1 MKKIIGKIFASNKNN
16 HSKNDLFDEYLNKGV
31 IKIGEQTDVTH
42 MLIEFRNILP
52 GNLYLSIGSGSVIN
66 GRFVVET
73 SNGKIKIGENTFI
86 GGGLFVSSEEIEI
99 GNDVMFSW
107 GCTVIDNN
115 AHSLKW
121 QDRINDV
128 KDWKRG
134 IDEGVIGKYKNW
146 DAVEKAKVKIC
157 DKAWVGFNS
166 IILKGVTIGEGAIV
180 GAGSVVTK
188 DVPPFTIVAG
198 NPAKVIKQ
206 TE

>member
-1 MKKIIGKIFASNKNN
+1 MKRIIKKILGFKKVGDT
-16 HSKNDLFDEYLNKGV
+16 KNDLFLEYLNKGV
-31 IKIGEQTDVTH
+31 IVIGNNSDVKY
-42 MLIEFRNILP
+42 MNIDFRNILP
-52 GNLYLSIGSGSVIN
+52 GKQYLSVGSGSMIK
-66 GRFVVET
+66 GSFVVET
-73 SNGKIKIGENTFI
+73 SYGKIKIGNNAFI
-86 GGGLFVSSEEIEI
+86 GGGLFISAEEIEI

-121 QDRINDV
+121 QDRVNDV

-134 IDEGVIGKYKNW
+134 IDDEQIGKYKNW
-146 DAVEKAKVKIC
+146 DVVEKAKVKIC
-157 DKAWVGFNS
+157 DKAWIGFNS
-166 IILKGVTIGEGAIV
+166 IILKGVTVGEGAIV